1 MFSTNLKEMDANE
14 MDLDLDNVFVF
25 ADGWWGQEMYVFV
38 VICDG
43 KLRVFSDLMVDF
55 HCQSCGGL

>member
-1 MFSTNLKEMDANE
+1 
-14 MDLDLDNVFVF
+14 
-25 ADGWWGQEMYVFV
+25 MYVFV